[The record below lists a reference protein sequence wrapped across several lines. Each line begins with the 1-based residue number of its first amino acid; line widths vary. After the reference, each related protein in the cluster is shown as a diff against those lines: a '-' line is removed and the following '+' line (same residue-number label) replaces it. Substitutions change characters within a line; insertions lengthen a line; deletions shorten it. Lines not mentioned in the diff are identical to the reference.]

1 MRYLAVAA
9 LALVL
14 SIPAAAQENDISAAC
29 DTKTLCP
36 GVKGGG
42 RILDCL
48 GKNIESLDQSCLS
61 TLGRQ
66 WLTRRMQ
73 EQAKRAAKGQ
83 APAGAPP
90 AGTSAPSPGAAPPA
104 GTSTPAPQWCDFLAS
119 FSADALT
126 LANCP
131 KVRSASIHDR
141 CRAVFESFS

>member
-1 MRYLAVAA
+1 MRYLGVAA

-90 AGTSAPSPGAAPPA
+90 AGTSAPAPGAAPPA
-104 GTSTPAPQWCDFLAS
+104 GTSTPAPQ
-119 FSADALT
+119 
-126 LANCP
+126 
-131 KVRSASIHDR
+131 
-141 CRAVFESFS
+141 